1 MIWAKVPVFQLM
13 SRLVLAC
20 LVTTMALAARAHEVQ
35 PAISNLTIADGAVT
49 IDIEMALEAPLA
61 GIDLDGLS
69 NTNEAENAELYDA
82 LRALDP
88 AALEA
93 ELRAAWPELQQSITL
108 MAGETP
114 VAPQLNSVTV
124 PEVGFFESAR
134 PSVIR
139 LSGVLPDDG
148 TPVIFGWDGAL
159 GPLVVRQQG
168 VEAGYTGYL
177 TGGALSN
184 PIPRGAASGHDAAD
198 VAWTYLVAGFDHI
211 IPKGPDHI
219 LFVLGL
225 FFFALHWA
233 PLLWQVTAFTLAH
246 SVTLCLATLGIIAI
260 PAEWMWLVEALIA
273 LSITYVAVENVLRPA
288 MGWLR
293 PAVVFAFGLLHGLG
307 FASVLGEFGLPQGQF
322 VLALLTFNLGVEA
335 GQLAVIFAA
344 FLVIVLARALAEIAR
359 LGDEE
364 ALVRDLPVIY
374 RAVSLVGSL
383 VIAAVGA
390 YWFVE
395 RIGLLP

>member
-1 MIWAKVPVFQLM
+1 MTWAKVPVFQLM

-20 LVTTMALAARAHEVQ
+20 LVIAIPLVAHAHEVR

-69 NTNEAENAELYDA
+69 NTNDAENAELYDT
-82 LRALDP
+82 LRALGP

-93 ELRAAWPELQQSITL
+93 ELRAAWPALQRSITL

-114 VAPQLNSVTV
+114 VEPQLDGVTV
-124 PEVGFFESAR
+124 PEVGFVESAR
-134 PSVIR
+134 PSVLR
-139 LSGVLPDDG
+139 LSGALPDDG
-148 TPVIFGWDGAL
+148 TPVVFGWDAAL

-177 TGGALSN
+177 TGGRLSD
-184 PIPRGAASGHDAAD
+184 PIPRGEAGHSAAEM
-198 VAWTYLVAGFDHI
+198 AWTYLVAGFDHI
-211 IPKGPDHI
+211 IPKGLDHI

-246 SVTLCLATLGIIAI
+246 SVTLGLATLGVIAI
-260 PAEWMWLVEALIA
+260 PADWMWLVEALIA

-322 VLALLTFNLGVEA
+322 VLALLAFNLGVEA
-335 GQLAVIFAA
+335 GQLAVILAA
-344 FLVIVLARALAEIAR
+344 FVVIVLARALAEIAR

-374 RAVSLVGSL
+374 RAVSIVGSL